1 MPDLKEWYN
10 ADGLKVRMA
19 GYHGQKRARKNVFV
33 EVEVDGNFR
42 EFVCHYDLTLIPTT
56 TTTYTTDR
64 NNDGTVDGFNS
75 GDLFIPAGAS
85 VISCDLYALVTAVG
99 GTEIEVGGYQEAGTV
114 IDRDGL
120 ITAANAAT
128 ANMAASERVIGS
140 GANLADANGEAGV
153 GANNYYPGIYANG
166 TFTAGSGKIVIR
178 FVEPAA

>member
-10 ADGLKVRMA
+10 ADGLKVRFA
-19 GYHGQKRARKNVFV
+19 GYQGQKRSRKNVFV

-56 TTTYTTDR
+56 TTSYTTDR

-75 GDLFIPAGAS
+75 GDLFIPAGS
-85 VISCDLYALVTAVG
+85 NVVSCNLYALTSAAG

-120 ITAANAAT
+120 IVAANATT
-128 ANMAASERVIGS
+128 ANMAASNLVLGT
-140 GANLADANGEAGV
+140 GADLADANAENGV
-153 GANNYYPGIYANG
+153 GANNYYPAIYANG
-166 TFTAGSGKIVIR
+166 TFTAGTGKIVLR

>member
-1 MPDLKEWYN
+1 
-10 ADGLKVRMA
+10 MA

-56 TTTYTTDR
+56 TTSYSTDR

-75 GDLFIPAGAS
+75 GDLYIPAGAS
-85 VISCDLYALVTAVG
+85 VISCDLYALVTAAG

>member
-1 MPDLKEWYN
+1 MADLKEWYN
-10 ADGLKVRMA
+10 ADGLKVRFA
-19 GYHGQKRARKNVFV
+19 GYQGQKRTRKNVFV

-56 TTTYTTDR
+56 TTSYTTDR

-75 GDLFIPAGAS
+75 GDLFIPANS
-85 VISCDLYALVTAVG
+85 IVISADIYTLVAAAG
-99 GTEIEVGGYQEAGTV
+99 GTEIEVGGYQEGGTV

-120 ITAANAAT
+120 ITAANAST
-128 ANMAASERVIGS
+128 ANLAASQRVIGT
-140 GANLADANGEAGV
+140 GADLADANAENGV

-166 TFTAGSGKIVIR
+166 TFTAGTGKIVIR

>member
-10 ADGLKVRMA
+10 ADGLKVRFA
-19 GYHGQKRARKNVFV
+19 GYQGQKRSRKNTFV

-56 TTTYTTDR
+56 TTSYSTDR

-140 GANLADANGEAGV
+140 GANLADANGELGV
-153 GANNYYPGIYANG
+153 GANNYYPAIYANG

-178 FVEPAA
+178 FAEPAA